1 MISRRRLSFI
11 VAQELDGTLG
21 IDDLLGQFT
30 HERLVCG
37 AALYERPP
45 LHERSDN
52 RAVNGHDDHVGIK
65 LQIPGHGCTGV
76 LTNDFFCRRLPR
88 LDFMIELSH
97 RLAPSDADL
106 AVAAAILS
114 NT

>member
-1 MISRRRLSFI
+1 MISRGRLFFI
-11 VAQELDGTLG
+11 AAQELDDTLG

-37 AALYERPP
+37 TALYQRPP
-45 LHERSDN
+45 LHERPDN
-52 RAVNGHDDHVGIK
+52 RAVDGHDDHVGIK

-76 LTNDFFCRRLPR
+76 LTNDFFYRRLSR

-97 RLAPSDADL
+97 GLPPSVADL